1 MLKIN
6 DDIYY
11 IGAINPTLRV
21 FDIIMKTEYG
31 TTYNAYL
38 IKDVKNVLIE
48 TVHEKFFDEYLES
61 IEEIIP
67 IEKIDYLILNHTEP
81 DHTGSVRK
89 LLEKNPNI
97 TIITTMAGK
106 NFVSN
111 ICNMDFSS
119 QVVKDGDILNI
130 GSRSLEFIVAP
141 LLHWP
146 DSMFTYSKSDKILF
160 SCDFLG
166 THYAEPKIFDK
177 YVKYPEKYEESLL
190 YYFNAIF
197 GPFKP
202 NVLYGLSRI
211 ENLDLSTICPSH
223 GPILQETFPHVINQY
238 KTWASEIKLPNKK
251 VTIFYVSA
259 YGYTKKLANFAKEF
273 LEKNGITVEIFN
285 VIHSDISEIIS
296 SIHSSDG
303 ILVGSPTI
311 NRDALKPVWDV
322 LSSIDAISNK
332 GKLCGVF
339 GSYGWSGEAVPM
351 IKQRLE
357 SLKLKVLD
365 DGVKVLFNPNKDDM
379 IKMEE
384 YINKFVQMI

>member
-1 MLKIN
+1 M
-6 DDIYY
+6 
-11 IGAINPTLRV
+11 
-21 FDIIMKTEYG
+21 
-31 TTYNAYL
+31 
-38 IKDVKNVLIE
+38 
-48 TVHEKFFDEYLES
+48 
-61 IEEIIP
+61 
-67 IEKIDYLILNHTEP
+67 
-81 DHTGSVRK
+81 
-89 LLEKNPNI
+89 
-97 TIITTMAGK
+97 
-106 NFVSN
+106 
-111 ICNMDFSS
+111 
-119 QVVKDGDILNI
+119 
-130 GSRSLEFIVAP
+130 
-141 LLHWP
+141 
-146 DSMFTYSKSDKILF
+146 
-160 SCDFLG
+160 
-166 THYAEPKIFDK
+166 
-177 YVKYPEKYEESLL
+177 
-190 YYFNAIF
+190 
-197 GPFKP
+197 
-202 NVLYGLSRI
+202 
-211 ENLDLSTICPSH
+211 
-223 GPILQETFPHVINQY
+223 
-238 KTWASEIKLPNKK
+238 
-251 VTIFYVSA
+251 SA